1 MLAITGAVAAV
12 TGLLG
17 GCQVTGGSSSG
28 GEDSHGHGHDNS
40 DVTAGAGTAA
50 S

>member
-1 MLAITGAVAAV
+1 MLAITGAVTAV

-17 GCQVTGGSSSG
+17 GCQVTPGSSSG
-28 GEDSHGHGHDNS
+28 GEDSHGQGHENS
-40 DVTAGAGTAA
+40 DVPAGTAA